1 MASNIK
7 DFLKG
12 ARTKHTVGQVN
23 SYNFDTIINGAIC
36 KEDLDNFTMGEIE
49 YAKGTTESGAE
60 EVEAYVKKATAE
72 TEAYNAVLLVT
83 PEVRL
88 NTGDFKEL
96 LCDFYNAKGERAT
109 CAILAPNFTFETS
122 AFDATDVAST
132 PAVGQY
138 AEWDGV
144 GGKFKLKSA
153 PGGTEKKLFRVVE
166 VTTDVNYSIDD
177 EPMVMLTVLK

>member
-36 KEDLDNFTMGEIE
+36 EENLDNFTMGEIH
-49 YAKGTTESGAE
+49 YKKGTSESGAE

-88 NTGDFKEL
+88 NTGDFQEL

-122 AFDATDVAST
+122 AFDATDVSGT

-144 GGKFKLKSA
+144 GGKFKLKTT

>member
-12 ARTKHTVGQVN
+12 NRTKHTVGQVN
-23 SYNFDTIINGAIC
+23 SYNFDSIINGAIC
-36 KEDLDNFTMGEIE
+36 KENLDNFTMGEIE
-49 YAKGTTESGAE
+49 YTKGTNESGVE
-60 EVEAYVKKATAE
+60 ETEAYVKKATAE

-88 NTGDFKEL
+88 NTGDYQEL
-96 LCDFYNAKGERAT
+96 LCDFYNGKGERAT
-109 CAILAPNFTFETS
+109 CAILNPNFTFETS
-122 AFDATDVAST
+122 AFDATDVANT

-144 GGKFKLKSA
+144 GGKFKLKATPS
-153 PGGTEKKLFRVVE
+153 GTEKKLFRVVE

-177 EPMVMLTVLK
+177 QEMIMLQTLR